1 MARRGMGP
9 LILAG
14 LAAYGFYKYSKM
26 NEEQKRNLKEK
37 GKKFFDDNIPQ
48 DLRNMF
54 GNKKTSPAE
63 NNY

>member
-1 MARRGMGP
+1 MARRGLGP

-37 GKKFFDDNIPQ
+37 GKKLFDENIPQ
-48 DLRNMF
+48 NLKDVF
-54 GNKKTSPAE
+54 GRKTPKTQNS
-63 NNY
+63 Y

>member
-37 GKKFFDDNIPQ
+37 GKKLFDENVPQ
-48 DLRNMF
+48 NLKNVF
-54 GNKKTSPAE
+54 GRKTSTTA
-63 NNY
+63 NSY

>member
-1 MARRGMGP
+1 MARRGLGP

-37 GKKFFDDNIPQ
+37 GKKLFDENIPQ
-48 DLRNMF
+48 NLKDVF
-54 GNKKTSPAE
+54 GKKTSSKQNA
-63 NNY
+63 Y

>member
-14 LAAYGFYKYSKM
+14 LAAYGYYKYSKM

-37 GKKFFDDNIPQ
+37 GKKLFDENVPQ
-48 DLRNMF
+48 NLKNVFAR
-54 GNKKTSPAE
+54 KTANTTNS
-63 NNY
+63 Y

>member
-14 LAAYGFYKYSKM
+14 LAAYGLYKYSKM

-37 GKKFFDDNIPQ
+37 GKKLFDENVPQ
-48 DLRNMF
+48 NLKDVF
-54 GNKKTSPAE
+54 GRKASKTQNS
-63 NNY
+63 Y

>member
-14 LAAYGFYKYSKM
+14 IAAYGFYKYSKM

-37 GKKFFDDNIPQ
+37 GKKLIDENVPQ
-48 DLRNMF
+48 NLKDVFAR
-54 GNKKTSPAE
+54 KTARTT
-63 NNY
+63 Y